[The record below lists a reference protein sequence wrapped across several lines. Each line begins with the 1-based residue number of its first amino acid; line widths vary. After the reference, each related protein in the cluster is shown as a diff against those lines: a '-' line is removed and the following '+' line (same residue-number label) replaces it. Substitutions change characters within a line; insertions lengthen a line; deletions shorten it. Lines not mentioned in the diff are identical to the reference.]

1 MPRARS
7 ALSWQC
13 GLCFGCLILG
23 ICLII
28 VSLFFTDYA
37 ELFITFLAI
46 GLLVVCCGVTL
57 DCCCMKRRG
66 TLFCMSLLPSFDL
79 GGGDG
84 AQQPIRHAHAHT
96 HTTTTI
102 EGRAAYAGDVNL
114 AALSL

>member
-1 MPRARS
+1 MRAGS

-23 ICLII
+23 ICFFI

-37 ELFITFLAI
+37 EIFIPFMAI

-66 TLFCMSLLPSFDL
+66 TLFCMSLLPSFEL
-79 GGGDG
+79 AGGDK
-84 AQQPIRHAHAHT
+84 AAYPVA
-96 HTTTTI
+96 
-102 EGRAAYAGDVNL
+102 EGSAVRAAYAGNVNL
-114 AALSL
+114 AALPFVRL

>member
-1 MPRARS
+1 MWRARS

-37 ELFITFLAI
+37 EIFITFMAI

-66 TLFCMSLLPSFDL
+66 TLFCMSFLPSFEL
-79 GGGDG
+79 AGGDG
-84 AQQPIRHAHAHT
+84 PTQPIPAKPLV
-96 HTTTTI
+96 
-102 EGRAAYAGDVNL
+102 RAAYAGDVNL
-114 AALSL
+114 AALPL